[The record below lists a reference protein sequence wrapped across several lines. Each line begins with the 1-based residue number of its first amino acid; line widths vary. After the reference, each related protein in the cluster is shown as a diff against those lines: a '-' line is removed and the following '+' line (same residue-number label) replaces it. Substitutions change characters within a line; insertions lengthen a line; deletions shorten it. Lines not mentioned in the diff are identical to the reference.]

1 VHVNRHELT
10 SETGYVTAEAMK
22 VYADPVRFIYNHPET
37 SSFIYIQALLSTNIL
52 SFMKNL
58 QRLDIYVDPNPVRLA
73 QSLAQ
78 LAVVHMNVRVY
89 LQMDDDGDV
98 E

>member
-1 VHVNRHELT
+1 
-10 SETGYVTAEAMK
+10 MK

-37 SSFIYIQALLSTNIL
+37 SSFTYVQALLGTNVL

-58 QRLDIYVDPNPVRLA
+58 QRLDLYVDPNLVRLA
-73 QSLAQ
+73 QALAQ
-78 LAVVHMNVRVY
+78 IAVVHMNVRVY
-89 LQMDDDGDV
+89 LQMDDDGDI